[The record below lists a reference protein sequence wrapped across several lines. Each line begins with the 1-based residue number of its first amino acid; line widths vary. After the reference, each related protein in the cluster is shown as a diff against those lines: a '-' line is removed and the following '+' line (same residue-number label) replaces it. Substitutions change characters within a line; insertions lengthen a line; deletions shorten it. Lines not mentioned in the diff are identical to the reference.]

1 MNTNE
6 LLSQLRKFVLIKSG
20 LRNIDPAHC
29 KTISELIFKET
40 KNYVSET
47 TVKRFFGFAQTLHK
61 FSLFTLNSLSQY
73 IGFVDWESFC
83 KDKEN
88 ETTDVNDIWQ
98 DLKLKCQAITE
109 VSLIAKKNSSGV
121 PFDATANRS
130 FLYADFNYFL
140 KNN

>member
-1 MNTNE
+1 MNKNE

-47 TVKRFFGFAQTLHK
+47 TVKRFFGFAQTIHK

-73 IGFVDWESFC
+73 IGFTDWESFC

-88 ETTDVNDIWQ
+88 EASDVNDIWQ

-121 PFDATANRS
+121 PFPDLSLLVRWE
-130 FLYADFNYFL
+130 
-140 KNN
+140 

>member
-73 IGFVDWESFC
+73 VGFSDWESFC
-83 KDKEN
+83 KEKEN
-88 ETTDVNDIWQ
+88 ETTDVDDVWQ
-98 DLKLKCQAITE
+98 NLKIRTQAITE
-109 VSLIAKKNSSGV
+109 TSLISKKNSSGI
-121 PFDATANRS
+121 PFLAT
-130 FLYADFNYFL
+130 
-140 KNN
+140 